1 MSNRILIL
9 EDEKSV
15 NRGIAFSLEKA
26 GFETVACEDAKEAR
40 TAAAENEFDMLICDI
55 GLPGESGLDFIKW
68 FRQQSRAYIICLTA
82 LDNEADFVLGYEAG
96 ADDYITKPFSLSV
109 LMLKIEAYFKRMGE
123 TEVEKSEKQVIYSGE
138 LIFYVSEMK
147 ISVARTQVLLSKN
160 EWRLLKLFMENP
172 GQVLSK
178 TQILENAFDVY
189 DNYIDDNTLAVNI
202 SRLREKIGDSS
213 QEQRYIK
220 NIRGLGYIWNEK
232 CRQHI

>member
-1 MSNRILIL
+1 MANRILIL

-26 GFETVACEDAKEAR
+26 GFEAVACADADEAR
-40 TAAAENEFDMLICDI
+40 KAAAEYEFDMLICDI
-55 GLPGESGLDFIKW
+55 GLPGESGLDFIRW
-68 FRQQSRAYIICLTA
+68 FRQRSRAYIICLTA
-82 LDNEADFVLGYEAG
+82 LDNESDFVLGYEAG

-109 LMLKIEAYFKRMGE
+109 LMLKIEAYFKRKDEAGAG
-123 TEVEKSEKQVIYSGE
+123 KSEKQIIYSGE
-138 LIFYVSEMK
+138 LVFYISEMK
-147 ISVARTQVLLSKN
+147 LSVAGVQTMLSKN

-178 TQILENAFDVY
+178 TQILESAFDVY
-189 DNYIDDNTLAVNI
+189 DRYIDDNTLAVNI

>member
-1 MSNRILIL
+1 MANRILIL
-9 EDEKSV
+9 EDESSV

-26 GFETVACEDAKEAR
+26 GFEVIACADAAEAR
-40 TAAAENEFDMLICDI
+40 AAAAEYEFDMLICDI

-68 FRQQSRAYIICLTA
+68 FKQRSRAYIVCLTA

-109 LMLKIEAYFKRMGE
+109 LMLKIEAYFKRAGE
-123 TEVEKSEKQVIYSGE
+123 TSADKSDKQIIYSGDIE
-138 LIFYVSEMK
+138 FCVPEMK
-147 ISVARTQVLLSKN
+147 ISVGGNSVALSKN

-178 TQILENAFDVY
+178 AQILENAFDVY

-202 SRLREKIGDSS
+202 SRLREKLGDSP
-213 QEQRYIK
+213 QKHRYIK

-232 CRQHI
+232 CH

>member
-26 GFETVACEDAKEAR
+26 GFETVACENAKEAR

-109 LMLKIEAYFKRMGE
+109 LMLKLEAYFKRMGE
-123 TEVEKSEKQVIYSGE
+123 TGAEKSEKQVI
-138 LIFYVSEMK
+138 L
-147 ISVARTQVLLSKN
+147 T
-160 EWRLLKLFMENP
+160 
-172 GQVLSK
+172 
-178 TQILENAFDVY
+178 
-189 DNYIDDNTLAVNI
+189 AVKMT
-202 SRLREKIGDSS
+202 LREFLRSLSS
-213 QEQRYIK
+213 LQEVRSI
-220 NIRGLGYIWNEK
+220 
-232 CRQHI
+232 